1 MLLWPHRLRSR
12 CKSEYAEARNVHIQL
27 LHEVSVEDDAYVHAW
42 SLLYI
47 AEIEMCMG
55 AQQHDV
61 QKNIDRAK
69 SISSFGGDLRPLQW
83 CTILCITLTLKD
95 AHMSSARTLL
105 QKALEFSWGK
115 KVHLIAYCLE
125 RLCEVSC
132 RNVSDCTSIWA
143 TVFLAHSIKFKS
155 RLGINKALQFI
166 ANVSP
171 LHGNEDTAL
180 SLYTVALDGF
190 THMDVHQSRVEC
202 MLCLGPSLQLSRS
215 RLHPLELANG
225 KKKTICRG
233 FSRERTWKEW
243 NGRQERSR

>member
-1 MLLWPHRLRSR
+1 MATQAEIHR

-115 KVHLIAYCLE
+115 EVHLIAYCLE

-132 RNVSDCTSIWA
+132 RNVSDCSSIWA

-166 ANVSP
+166 ANVS
-171 LHGNEDTAL
+171 LLQGDEDTAL

-190 THMDVHQSRVEC
+190 THMDVHQSRAEC
-202 MLCLGPSLQLSRS
+202 MLRLGDISRGQGDMLQAVKLWKMAR
-215 RLHPLELANG
+215 PL
-225 KKKTICRG
+225 
-233 FSRERTWKEW
+233 F
-243 NGRQERSR
+243 ERSSQARQIEHIDERLDVNTQI